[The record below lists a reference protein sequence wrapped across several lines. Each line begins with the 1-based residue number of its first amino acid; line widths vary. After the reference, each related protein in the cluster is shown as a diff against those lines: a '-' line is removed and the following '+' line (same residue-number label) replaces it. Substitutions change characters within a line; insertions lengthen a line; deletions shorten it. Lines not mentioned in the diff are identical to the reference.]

1 MVQAGTER
9 DIKRAT
15 EELMTYNQRLISIIA
30 KRFKGRGCTHEDM
43 MTDGMLGLHH
53 AIQRYDP
60 NKGYRFST
68 YATNWIRQAIG
79 RGVENRGREI
89 RLPSHVI
96 AKITHIRI
104 SRQAYVLK
112 HGESPSMPELL
123 EWIQSRI
130 DEFPKYLRHQ
140 LKTLDVQ
147 YLSDITSMERVDI
160 KSLDEPNAYGQAN
173 AAYGQANTGYGQANA
188 AYALVG
194 STTSKISDALDGV
207 FPDIDFTT
215 AEITGGQVLIN
226 NILCAAFNIR
236 YNYNGTYQYIQA
248 VFFDKKWFFTKQNPN
263 LKLITSIPTNGKI
276 NMYGTTG
283 TDLVFLYSDSTSLID
298 SVIETALMPM
308 TDPIRTKQAL
318 KVGIEATID
327 GAGLLSTTIDSE
339 SSSSPPYLLGNYVVW
354 TNNFGAPISWINNS
368 SSVISWLST
377 SGYVLYK
384 TDAQQWGKYLGMT
397 VTSNS
402 SAMVING
409 FEYEHELRVRF

>member
-1 MVQAGTER
+1 MTKRIDTWSQYRSSRLASGQDLLLPQEEFFLGRMVQAGTER

-15 EELMTYNQRLISIIA
+15 EQLMTYNQRLISIIA

-60 NKGYRFST
+60 DKGYRFST

-160 KSLDEPNAYGQAN
+160 KSLDEPNAYGQSFSEYVATDTPQP
-173 AAYGQANTGYGQANA
+173 G
-188 AYALVG
+188 
-194 STTSKISDALDGV
+194 DALDREALYAQLYKLMEHLTDREMACIRLRFG
-207 FPDIDFTT
+207 FDGLIDGRSLEDVGLLVGYSRERIRQIQSR
-215 AEITGGQVLIN
+215 ALEKLRGLPEAQVL
-226 NILCAAFNIR
+226 F
-236 YNYNGTYQYIQA
+236 
-248 VFFDKKWFFTKQNPN
+248 
-263 LKLITSIPTNGKI
+263 
-276 NMYGTTG
+276 
-283 TDLVFLYSDSTSLID
+283 
-298 SVIETALMPM
+298 ETLE
-308 TDPIRTKQAL
+308 
-318 KVGIEATID
+318 GIE
-327 GAGLLSTTIDSE
+327 L
-339 SSSSPPYLLGNYVVW
+339 
-354 TNNFGAPISWINNS
+354 
-368 SSVISWLST
+368 
-377 SGYVLYK
+377 
-384 TDAQQWGKYLGMT
+384 
-397 VTSNS
+397 
-402 SAMVING
+402 
-409 FEYEHELRVRF
+409 